1 MARILVF
8 PQPSSEAVTTKRTE
22 VYMHKVVVAG
32 ALLFLIGGCGSDSPG
47 SEAFCDATR
56 AIANAGETSSVPP
69 EVNTLVDEAPD
80 EIKEAAETVRSGFEE
95 AFENQDPAAL
105 QSQEFTDAATEVRE
119 YALENCEGLTD
130 ES

>member
-1 MARILVF
+1 MR
-8 PQPSSEAVTTKRTE
+8 
-22 VYMHKVVVAG
+22 KVVVA
-32 ALLFLIGGCGSDSPG
+32 AACLFLLGGCGSDSPG

-56 AIANAGETSSVPP
+56 AIANAGETSSMPP

-80 EIKEAAETVRSGFEE
+80 EIKDAAETVRSGFEE